1 MMNIIDTIQHVDFG
15 MPASARVRTASP
27 CVRPLTGVA
36 YSAAGQKSVLGSDA
50 AAPTFATT
58 DVAVVEG
65 AFPGTA
71 SWSPPI

>member
-1 MMNIIDTIQHVDFG
+1 MMNILDTIQHVDLG

-27 CVRPLTGVA
+27 WMRPLTGVT
-36 YSAAGQKSVLGSDA
+36 YSAAGQKSVLGIDA
-50 AAPTFATT
+50 ALPTFAT

>member
-1 MMNIIDTIQHVDFG
+1 MMNILDTVQHVDFG

-27 CVRPLTGVA
+27 CMRPLTGVT
-36 YSAAGQKSVLGSDA
+36 YSAAGQKSVLGID
-50 AAPTFATT
+50 AAPTTFAT